1 MAGRRVLQWILVG
14 WMSHAASKIQSLVQ
28 LDLNSNELHL
38 DGGREISWGLSK
50 ENPTTTDVYR
60 RFIACWNS
68 SRRSRLLQA
77 SHYPIGTIRVYQTH
91 LEDALAWQ
99 QHQQWLNAEWEYRFI
114 HSNSRR
120 KVQSNKLVLQWGWR
134 ASLNLAWSLWSS
146 MSWRMRRSGGCM
158 RNLAVC

>member
-1 MAGRRVLQWILVG
+1 MNGMKEGVMNDSVVG
-14 WMSHAASKIQSLVQ
+14 LMSHASSKIQSLVQ
-28 LDLNSNELHL
+28 LDLNSNDLHL
-38 DGGREISWGLSK
+38 DGGREISCGLSN

-99 QHQQWLNAEWEYRFI
+99 QHQQ
-114 HSNSRR
+114 
-120 KVQSNKLVLQWGWR
+120 
-134 ASLNLAWSLWSS
+134 
-146 MSWRMRRSGGCM
+146 
-158 RNLAVC
+158 